1 MKSYLQRIG
10 SKNGPRYKPPLIEV
24 FTIYS
29 FSKLE
34 RTTGGW
40 GSYIYGQ
47 TLKIPSANDERALW
61 LQNCPYELRCVIVVL
76 LNSLRSYVCYRIYGR
91 MAVNVLKY
99 GYNCIKKFE

>member
-1 MKSYLQRIG
+1 MA
-10 SKNGPRYKPPLIEV
+10 PATTPPPPSHRSFHNL
-24 FTIYS
+24 S
-29 FSKLE
+29 FSKFE

-61 LQNCPYELRCVIVVL
+61 LQNCPYELRCVVVVL

-99 GYNCIKKFE
+99 EYICIKKFE